1 MQCAMQLMRSPEC
14 VHRHVYTCG
23 DAPELSSGCCFP
35 AGSPSA
41 AACCCSREAMGVA
54 SLGLHTV
61 RRAGGL
67 GERASSL
74 SLSLQR
80 LLPSWPEVSSVE
92 GGFAEWGVGTK
103 AAARCRDGSAKPGVT
118 PGGVPGG
125 LGLPA
130 PHPPRSL
137 RSAVPWGASGAPSA
151 AAHVAVCFL
160 DGPRESPRGPAMG
173 HAARPPPPPPFRS
186 PAHCFGDMSL
196 PSTPLTGI
204 PVLPEGRRGEREWG
218 GGWVR
223 IPRLGGL
230 ALWPAFLA
238 PPPSCLCSFSSFLSF
253 FCAWIPCP
261 QQAGGRVQ
269 A

>member
-1 MQCAMQLMRSPEC
+1 M
-14 VHRHVYTCG
+14 
-23 DAPELSSGCCFP
+23 GC
-35 AGSPSA
+35 
-41 AACCCSREAMGVA
+41 RD
-54 SLGLHTV
+54 
-61 RRAGGL
+61 
-67 GERASSL
+67 
-74 SLSLQR
+74 
-80 LLPSWPEVSSVE
+80 
-92 GGFAEWGVGTK
+92 K

-218 GGWVR
+218 GSASPAWAGWLSGR
-223 IPRLGGL
+223 PLSL
-230 ALWPAFLA
+230 S
-238 PPPSCLCSFSSFLSF
+238 PPPLVFVPFLPFSLSSALGSPVHNRRAGG
-253 FCAWIPCP
+253 CRPDAVVCRWLRWRRWWRWWR
-261 QQAGGRVQ
+261 QGGRVVVSFFLLSFETKRVATVGEGVATVDSRGSTQ
-269 A
+269 GGAKGEGGGGGGGRERARALAGDRPPARPPARLPAGLTD